1 MRNPFIRD
9 ATANESPTRL
19 SYLSQ
24 AWGTVVTPLAHHP
37 QRLISYNPVSQ
48 RHSTKDPFS
57 FRKTPAPT
65 YFHTHSEGGAT

>member
-37 QRLISYNPVSQ
+37 QRLISYIML
-48 RHSTKDPFS
+48 TKEWQPTF
-57 FRKTPAPT
+57 TP
-65 YFHTHSEGGAT
+65 